1 MSSYITWAGAI
12 AIVGLVVAIVI
23 AQKLKAIKV
32 TDAKAAEISQYIHDG
47 SMTFLNAQYQILGVF
62 IAVVALLIAFVPGL
76 SWKTAVLF
84 VIGAVISIA
93 SGNIGMRV
101 ATSANAKTAEA
112 VKKDIRSG
120 LHVAFFAGSVV
131 GLSIVS
137 LGLLGVIFAFKFFF
151 DAANPESLFGF
162 AFGAS
167 SVALFARVGGGIY
180 TKAADVGADLVGKVE
195 AGIPEDD
202 PRNPATIADNVGD
215 NVGDVAGMGA
225 DLYETYVV
233 AIISATALGG
243 LLAAAFGP
251 NAVYVPMLLAAMGI
265 LGTLVG
271 NLTIKFYNHP
281 KVNVVMNAGIMTANA
296 VTVLL
301 AIPVVYYLLPGN
313 FNVFWAIL
321 SGLLAGVVISLATE
335 YYTSYHYK
343 PTQRIAQAGKTGPA
357 TVIIAGLASGM
368 LSTIVP
374 ILAVSAAI
382 LAAYHFAGLFGISV
396 AAIGML
402 ASLGITLATDVYGPI
417 TDNAAGIAEMA
428 GLGAETRTRAEE
440 LDAVGNSTAAIGKG
454 FSVSAAAL
462 IALVVLI
469 SYTKIVG
476 LDVVNVLNPNVLIGL
491 FIGGLLPFIFGALT
505 MQSVG
510 KAAFAMVEEVRRQF
524 REIPGILEGTGKPD
538 YKRCV
543 AISTNAALKE
553 MMLPGILTIVTP
565 IIVGFGLGS
574 AALGGFLAAST
585 TVGFL
590 MAIYMANTGG
600 AWDNAKKYVEAG
612 NLGGKGSDVH
622 KATVIGDTVGD
633 PFKDTCGPGIN
644 IMIKVVATTSVVI
657 APLLVLLGR

>member
-1 MSSYITWAGAI
+1 MSQYIVWSAVIAGI
-12 AIVGLVVAIVI
+12 GIIVAIWL
-23 AQKLKAIKV
+23 AMRTKQLSDG
-32 TDAKAAEISQYIHDG
+32 DAKAKEISGYIREGAMTYLNSQYRILG
-47 SMTFLNAQYQILGVF
+47 IFIVVVGLLLTFL
-62 IAVVALLIAFVPGL
+62 PGIG
-76 SWKTAVLF
+76 WRTGVLF
-84 VIGAVISIA
+84 VFGAVISIA

-112 VKKDIRSG
+112 VRDSIGKG
-120 LHVAFFAGSVV
+120 LQVAFFAGSVV
-131 GLSIVS
+131 GLAVVS
-137 LGLLGVIFAFKFFF
+137 LGLLGVIMAFIFFF

-195 AGIPEDD
+195 VGIPEDD

-215 NVGDVAGMGA
+215 NVGDVAGMSA

-243 LLAAAFGP
+243 LTATTFGQQ
-251 NAVYVPMLLAAMGI
+251 AVYVPMLLAAMGI
-265 LGTLVG
+265 LGSLVG
-271 NLTIKFYNHP
+271 NVVVKFFKHDKP
-281 KVNVVMNAGIMTANA
+281 HMVMNAAISVANV
-296 VTVLL
+296 VTL
-301 AIPVVYYLLPGN
+301 ALSIPVIFYLLPGN
-313 FNVFWAIL
+313 FSIFWALL
-321 SGLLAGVVISLATE
+321 SGLFAGVVISLATE
-335 YYTSYHYK
+335 YFTSDRYR
-343 PTQRIAQAGKTGPA
+343 PTQKIAEAGQTGAA
-357 TVIIAGLASGM
+357 TVIIAGLATGM

-374 ILAVSAAI
+374 IVAVSAAI
-382 LAAYHFAGLFGISV
+382 LISFSVAGLFGVSI

-428 GLGAETRTRAEE
+428 GLGSEVRQRAEV

-469 SYTKIVG
+469 SYTEIVG
-476 LDVVNVLNPNVLIGL
+476 LEVVNVLEPHVLVGIFL
-491 FIGGLLPFIFGALT
+491 GGLLPFVFSALT

-510 KAAFAMVEEVRRQF
+510 KAAFAMVTEVRRQF
-524 REIPGILEGTGKPD
+524 KEIPGLMEGTGKPD

-543 AISTNAALKE
+543 SISTDAALRE
-553 MMLPGILTIVTP
+553 MMLPGILAIITP
-565 IIVGFGLGS
+565 IAVGFGLGPE
-574 AALGGFLAAST
+574 ALGGFLASAI

-590 MAIYMANTGG
+590 MAIFMANTGG
-600 AWDNAKKYVEAG
+600 SWDNAKKYVEAG
-612 NLGGKGSDVH
+612 HLGGKGSDVH

-633 PFKDTCGPGIN
+633 PFKDTSGPAVN
-644 IMIKVVATTSVVI
+644 VMIKVIATTSVVI
-657 APLLVLLGR
+657 APLLLLF

>member
-1 MSSYITWAGAI
+1 MSQYLIWIGLI
-12 AIVGLVVAIVI
+12 ALVGIIVAVLLSLR
-23 AQKLKAIKV
+23 LKKV
-32 TDAKAAEISQYIHDG
+32 KVSDPKAAEISKYIHEG
-47 SMTFLNAQYQILGVF
+47 SMTFLNKQYQILGVF
-62 IAVVALLIAFVPGL
+62 IAVVAILIAVAPSLG
-76 SWKTAVLF
+76 WDTAVLF
-84 VIGAVISIA
+84 VMGSVISIA
-93 SGNIGMRV
+93 AGNIGMRV

-112 VKKDIRSG
+112 VKDSIASG
-120 LHVAFFAGSVV
+120 LQTAFFAGSVA
-131 GLSIVS
+131 GLSVVS
-137 LGLLGVIFAFKFFF
+137 LGLLGVLVAYILFF
-151 DAANPESLFGF
+151 DATDPESLFGF

-233 AIISATALGG
+233 AIISATALAG
-243 LLAAAFGP
+243 LQLADFGAS
-251 NAVYVPMLLAAMGI
+251 AVFVPMLLAAMGI

-271 NLTIKFYNHP
+271 NVAIKFFKHP
-281 KVNVVMNAGIMTANA
+281 KPHIVMNGGIAAANIA
-296 VTVLL
+296 TIAL
-301 AIPVVYYLLPGN
+301 AIPVIYYLLPGN
-313 FNVFWAIL
+313 FNVFWAML
-321 SGLLAGVVISLATE
+321 AGLIGGVVISAATE
-335 YYTSYHYK
+335 YYTSDRYR
-343 PTQRIAQAGKTGPA
+343 PTQKIAEAGQTGAA
-357 TVIIAGLASGM
+357 TVIIAGLAGGM
-368 LSTIVP
+368 ISTIIP
-374 ILAVSAAI
+374 IITVSAATLI
-382 LAAYHFAGLFGISV
+382 SYHLAGLFGISI

-428 GLGAETRTRAEE
+428 GMGEETRKRAEL

-469 SYTKIVG
+469 SYSEIVH
-476 LDVVNVLNPNVLIGL
+476 LDVVNILNPNVLVGL
-491 FIGGLLPFIFGALT
+491 FIGGLLPFVFGALT

-510 KAAFAMVEEVRRQF
+510 KAAFQMVKEVRRQF
-524 REIPGILEGTGKPD
+524 KEIPGLLDGSGKPD
-538 YKRCV
+538 YKSCV
-543 AISTNAALKE
+543 AISTQAALKE

-565 IIVGFGLGS
+565 IAVGFGLGKE
-574 AALGGFLAAST
+574 ALGGFLAAT
-585 TVGFL
+585 MTVGFL

-600 AWDNAKKYVEAG
+600 SWDNAKKYVEAG
-612 NLGGKGSDVH
+612 NLGGKGGDIH

-633 PFKDTCGPGIN
+633 PFKDTTGPGIN

-657 APLLVLLGR
+657 APLLLLM